1 MKKTEGVFYMRSNSE
16 IVDIIVSLYTGK
28 NWSLSEFARRLEF
41 PKSSLSRYFNKNRKF
56 PINKVNKFAEVL
68 GVTSEYILGIN
79 ESSDD
84 ILDIYNQLISERKK
98 NVFNYAKWQLN
109 EQNKIIELSN
119 HIQEEKKI
127 TLGEFIKK
135 YRDDNK
141 LSMDQFAKMSG
152 VSKAYIS
159 VLEKN
164 KRPKT
169 GKPVTPS
176 ISIIKNIAET
186 MNLSFNE
193 LINMLED
200 N

>member
-1 MKKTEGVFYMRSNSE
+1 MRSNSE
-16 IVDIIVSLYTGK
+16 IVDIIVSLYTEK
-28 NWSLSEFARRLEF
+28 NWSLSEFARRLGF

-109 EQNKIIELSN
+109 EQNKVIELSN
-119 HIQEEKKI
+119 HIQEEKKM

-186 MNLSFNE
+186 MNISFNE
-193 LINMLED
+193 LINMLEG

>member
-1 MKKTEGVFYMRSNSE
+1 MRSNSE

>member
-16 IVDIIVSLYTGK
+16 IVDIIVSLYTEK
-28 NWSLSEFARRLEF
+28 NWSLSEFARRLGF

-84 ILDIYNQLISERKK
+84 ILDIYSQLISERKK

-119 HIQEEKKI
+119 HIQEEEKM

-176 ISIIKNIAET
+176 IPIVKNIAKA
-186 MNLSFNE
+186 MNVSFDE
-193 LINMLED
+193 LFNMLED
-200 N
+200 D

>member
-1 MKKTEGVFYMRSNSE
+1 MRSNSE
-16 IVDIIVSLYTGK
+16 IVDIIVSLYTEK
-28 NWSLSEFARRLEF
+28 NWSLSEFARRLGF

-109 EQNKIIELSN
+109 EQNKVIELSN
-119 HIQEEKKI
+119 HIQEEKKM

-176 ISIIKNIAET
+176 IPIVKNIAKA
-186 MNLSFNE
+186 MNVSFDE
-193 LINMLED
+193 LFNMLED
-200 N
+200 D

>member
-1 MKKTEGVFYMRSNSE
+1 MKKTEGAFYMRSNSE
-16 IVDIIVSLYTGK
+16 IVDIIVSLYTEK
-28 NWSLSEFARRLEF
+28 NWSLSEFARRLGF

-98 NVFNYAKWQLN
+98 NVFNYTKWQLN

-186 MNLSFNE
+186 MNISFNE

>member
-1 MKKTEGVFYMRSNSE
+1 MRSNSE
-16 IVDIIVSLYTGK
+16 IVDIIVSLYTEK
-28 NWSLSEFARRLEF
+28 NWSLSEFARRLGF

-84 ILDIYNQLISERKK
+84 ILDIYSQLISERKK

-109 EQNKIIELSN
+109 EQNKVIELSN
-119 HIQEEKKI
+119 HIQEEKKM

-176 ISIIKNIAET
+176 IPIVKNIAKA
-186 MNLSFNE
+186 MNVSFDE
-193 LINMLED
+193 LFNMLED

>member
-1 MKKTEGVFYMRSNSE
+1 
-16 IVDIIVSLYTGK
+16 
-28 NWSLSEFARRLEF
+28 
-41 PKSSLSRYFNKNRKF
+41 
-56 PINKVNKFAEVL
+56 
-68 GVTSEYILGIN
+68 
-79 ESSDD
+79 
-84 ILDIYNQLISERKK
+84 
-98 NVFNYAKWQLN
+98 
-109 EQNKIIELSN
+109 
-119 HIQEEKKI
+119 
-127 TLGEFIKK
+127 
-135 YRDDNK
+135 
-141 LSMDQFAKMSG
+141 MDQFAKMSG

-186 MNLSFNE
+186 MNISFNE

>member
-1 MKKTEGVFYMRSNSE
+1 MRSNSE
-16 IVDIIVSLYTGK
+16 IVDIIVFLYTEK
-28 NWSLSEFARRLEF
+28 NWSLSEFARRLGF

-109 EQNKIIELSN
+109 EQNKVIELSN
-119 HIQEEKKI
+119 YIQEEKKVN
-127 TLGEFIKK
+127 LGEIIKK

-141 LSMDQFAKMSG
+141 LSMDKFAKMSG

-176 ISIIKNIAET
+176 ISILKNIAKA
-186 MNLSFNE
+186 MNISFDE
-193 LINMLED
+193 LFNMLED
-200 N
+200 D

>member
-1 MKKTEGVFYMRSNSE
+1 MKKTEGAFYMRSNSE
-16 IVDIIVSLYTGK
+16 IVDIIVFLYTEK
-28 NWSLSEFARRLEF
+28 NWSLSEFARRLGF

-109 EQNKIIELSN
+109 EQNKVIELSN
-119 HIQEEKKI
+119 YIQEEKKVN
-127 TLGEFIKK
+127 LGEIIKK

-141 LSMDQFAKMSG
+141 LSMDKFAKMSG

-176 ISIIKNIAET
+176 ISILKNIAKA
-186 MNLSFNE
+186 MNISFDE
-193 LINMLED
+193 LFNMLED
-200 N
+200 D

>member
-16 IVDIIVSLYTGK
+16 IVDIIVSLYTEK
-28 NWSLSEFARRLEF
+28 NWSLSEFARRLGF

-141 LSMDQFAKMSG
+141 LSMDKFAKMSG

-164 KRPKT
+164 KRPKS

-186 MNLSFNE
+186 MNISFNE
-193 LINMLED
+193 LINMLEG

>member
-1 MKKTEGVFYMRSNSE
+1 MRSNSE
-16 IVDIIVSLYTGK
+16 IVDIIVSLYTEK
-28 NWSLSEFARRLEF
+28 NWSLSEFARRLGF

-56 PINKVNKFAEVL
+56 PISKVNKFAEVL

-109 EQNKIIELSN
+109 EQNKVIELSN

-186 MNLSFNE
+186 MNISFNE
-193 LINMLED
+193 LINMLEG

>member
-1 MKKTEGVFYMRSNSE
+1 MKKTEGAFYMRSNSE
-16 IVDIIVSLYTGK
+16 IVDIIVSLYTEK

-68 GVTSEYILGIN
+68 GVTSKYILGIN

>member
-1 MKKTEGVFYMRSNSE
+1 MKKTEGAFYMRSNSE
-16 IVDIIVSLYTGK
+16 IVDIIVSLYTEK
-28 NWSLSEFARRLEF
+28 NWSLSEFARRLGF

-109 EQNKIIELSN
+109 EQNKVIELSN
-119 HIQEEKKI
+119 HIQEEKKM

-169 GKPVTPS
+169 EKPVTPS
-176 ISIIKNIAET
+176 ISIIKNIAEV
-186 MNLSFNE
+186 MNISFNE
-193 LINMLED
+193 LINMLE
-200 N
+200 

>member
-16 IVDIIVSLYTGK
+16 IVDIIVSLYTEK
-28 NWSLSEFARRLEF
+28 NWSLSEFARRLGF

-56 PINKVNKFAEVL
+56 PINKVYKFAEVL

-79 ESSDD
+79 ENSND

-119 HIQEEKKI
+119 HIQEEEKM

>member
-1 MKKTEGVFYMRSNSE
+1 MRSNSE
-16 IVDIIVSLYTGK
+16 IVDIIVSLYTEK
-28 NWSLSEFARRLEF
+28 NWSLSEFARRLGF

-98 NVFNYAKWQLN
+98 NVFNYTKWQLN

-186 MNLSFNE
+186 MNISFNE

>member
-1 MKKTEGVFYMRSNSE
+1 MRSNSE
-16 IVDIIVSLYTGK
+16 IVDIIVSLYTEK
-28 NWSLSEFARRLEF
+28 NWSLSEFARRLGF

-109 EQNKIIELSN
+109 EQNKVIELSN

-186 MNLSFNE
+186 MNISFNE

>member
-1 MKKTEGVFYMRSNSE
+1 MKKTEGAFYMRSNSE
-16 IVDIIVSLYTGK
+16 IVDIIVSLYTEK
-28 NWSLSEFARRLEF
+28 NWSLSEFARRLGF

-141 LSMDQFAKMSG
+141 LSMDKFAKMSG

>member
-1 MKKTEGVFYMRSNSE
+1 MRSNSE
-16 IVDIIVSLYTGK
+16 IVDIIVSLYTEK
-28 NWSLSEFARRLEF
+28 NWSLSEFARRLGF

-84 ILDIYNQLISERKK
+84 ILDIYSQLISERKK

-109 EQNKIIELSN
+109 EQNKVIELSN

-141 LSMDQFAKMSG
+141 LSMDKFAKMSG

-176 ISIIKNIAET
+176 IPIVKNIAKA
-186 MNLSFNE
+186 MNVSFDE
-193 LINMLED
+193 LFNMLED
-200 N
+200 D

>member
-1 MKKTEGVFYMRSNSE
+1 MRSNSE
-16 IVDIIVSLYTGK
+16 IVDIIVSLYTEK
-28 NWSLSEFARRLEF
+28 NWSLSEFARRLGF

-84 ILDIYNQLISERKK
+84 ILDIYSQLISERKK

-109 EQNKIIELSN
+109 EQNKVIELSN
-119 HIQEEKKI
+119 HIQEEKKM

-176 ISIIKNIAET
+176 IPIVKNIAKA
-186 MNLSFNE
+186 MNVSFDE
-193 LINMLED
+193 LFNMLED
-200 N
+200 D

>member
-1 MKKTEGVFYMRSNSE
+1 MRSNSE
-16 IVDIIVSLYTGK
+16 IVDIIVSLYTEK
-28 NWSLSEFARRLEF
+28 NWSLSEFARRLGF

-141 LSMDQFAKMSG
+141 LSMDKFAKMSG

>member
-1 MKKTEGVFYMRSNSE
+1 MRSNSE
-16 IVDIIVSLYTGK
+16 IVDIIVSLYTEK
-28 NWSLSEFARRLEF
+28 NWSLSEFARRLGF

-109 EQNKIIELSN
+109 EQNKVIKLSN

-141 LSMDQFAKMSG
+141 LSMDKFAKMSG